1 MYGTNPADVD
11 TGWKANAKNQSAIS
25 AARPIDCGFPSVF
38 YSNPEEVGTIQL
50 IRPFSGEMAQR
61 NLSRQRGSMKA
72 NNALSR
78 DESNGID
85 SLDGTFPITHKEE
98 MPHIRSD
105 IVGKTLV
112 KIERAVIESWRVE
125 DVVRLS
131 IPQNKQEITVQ
142 IDVIKVLPSG
152 NQSISGHALDN
163 HDHGFIMTVGKQSI
177 FATIG
182 TEDGVF
188 NIRGNEG
195 YAWVISSRELNH
207 HLRPEI
213 LDYRVPKK

>member
-1 MYGTNPADVD
+1 MPKINLLLVLLGLST
-11 TGWKANAKNQSAIS
+11 
-25 AARPIDCGFPSVF
+25 AAFLVFF
-38 YSNPEEVGTIQL
+38 YSNPEEVGTTQ
-50 IRPFSGEMAQR
+50 PDKTFFGGNGSAQFESPER
-61 NLSRQRGSMKA
+61 VSEKQITRYPVTNPMESTA
-72 NNALSR
+72 WTALSQ
-78 DESNGID
+78 
-85 SLDGTFPITHKEE
+85 LPTKEE

-105 IVGKTLV
+105 IVVKTLV
-112 KIERAVIESWRVE
+112 KVERAVIDSWRVE

-188 NIRGNEG
+188 NIRGNED

-207 HLRPEI
+207 HLHPEI
-213 LDYRVPKK
+213 LDYRVPKSE

>member
-1 MYGTNPADVD
+1 MIYEPINKYVCDIFEDLEYLHDAKFFHRNKDILFEVCGDQELVFNTDKDFISSIFQNIIS
-11 TGWKANAKNQSAIS
+11 NAVKYSDNLKKNKLVTVRFNLEDENLNIS
-25 AARPIDCGFPSVF
+25 ISDNG
-38 YSNPEEVGTIQL
+38 VG
-50 IRPFSGEMAQR
+50 
-61 NLSRQRGSMKA
+61 
-72 NNALSR
+72 
-78 DESNGID
+78 
-85 SLDGTFPITHKEE
+85 
-98 MPHIRSD
+98 
-105 IVGKTLV
+105 
-112 KIERAVIESWRVE
+112 
-125 DVVRLS
+125 

-188 NIRGNEG
+188 NIRGNED

-213 LDYRVPKK
+213 LDYRVPKGE

>member
-1 MYGTNPADVD
+1 MSTLGGKRMPKINLLLVLLGLST
-11 TGWKANAKNQSAIS
+11 
-25 AARPIDCGFPSVF
+25 AAFLVFF
-38 YSNPEEVGTIQL
+38 YSNPEEVGTTQ
-50 IRPFSGEMAQR
+50 PDKTFFGGNGSAQFESPER
-61 NLSRQRGSMKA
+61 VSEKQITRYPVTNPMESTA
-72 NNALSR
+72 WTALSQ
-78 DESNGID
+78 
-85 SLDGTFPITHKEE
+85 LPTKEE

-105 IVGKTLV
+105 IVVKTLV
-112 KIERAVIESWRVE
+112 KVERAVIDSWRVE

-188 NIRGNEG
+188 NIRGNED

-207 HLRPEI
+207 HLHPEI
-213 LDYRVPKK
+213 LDYRVPKSE

>member
-1 MYGTNPADVD
+1 MSTLGGKRMPKINLLLVLLGLST
-11 TGWKANAKNQSAIS
+11 
-25 AARPIDCGFPSVF
+25 AAFLVFF
-38 YSNPEEVGTIQL
+38 YSNPEEVGTTQ
-50 IRPFSGEMAQR
+50 PDKTFFGGNGSAQFESPER
-61 NLSRQRGSMKA
+61 VSEKQITRYPVTNPMESTA
-72 NNALSR
+72 WTALSQ
-78 DESNGID
+78 
-85 SLDGTFPITHKEE
+85 LPTKEE

-105 IVGKTLV
+105 IVVKTLGN
-112 KIERAVIESWRVE
+112 IERAVIDSWRVE

-188 NIRGNEG
+188 NIRGNED

-207 HLRPEI
+207 HLHPEI
-213 LDYRVPKK
+213 LDYRVPKSE

>member
-1 MYGTNPADVD
+1 MPKINLLLVLLGVST
-11 TGWKANAKNQSAIS
+11 
-25 AARPIDCGFPSVF
+25 AAFLVFF
-38 YSNPEEVGTIQL
+38 YSNPEEVGTTQ
-50 IRPFSGEMAQR
+50 PDKTFFGGNGSAQFESPER
-61 NLSRQRGSMKA
+61 VSEKQITRYPVTNPMESTA
-72 NNALSR
+72 WTALSQ
-78 DESNGID
+78 
-85 SLDGTFPITHKEE
+85 LPTKEE

-105 IVGKTLV
+105 IVVKTLV
-112 KIERAVIESWRVE
+112 KIERAVIDSWRVE

-188 NIRGNEG
+188 NIRGNED

-207 HLRPEI
+207 HLHPEI
-213 LDYRVPKK
+213 LDYRVPKSE

>member
-1 MYGTNPADVD
+1 MPKINLLLVLLGLST
-11 TGWKANAKNQSAIS
+11 
-25 AARPIDCGFPSVF
+25 AAFLVFF
-38 YSNPEEVGTIQL
+38 YSNPEEVGTTQ
-50 IRPFSGEMAQR
+50 PDKTFFGGNGSAQFKSPER
-61 NLSRQRGSMKA
+61 VNEKQITRYPVTNPMESTA
-72 NNALSR
+72 WTALSQ
-78 DESNGID
+78 
-85 SLDGTFPITHKEE
+85 LPTKEE

-105 IVGKTLV
+105 IVVKTLV
-112 KIERAVIESWRVE
+112 KVERAVIDSWRVE

-188 NIRGNEG
+188 NIRGNED

-207 HLRPEI
+207 HLHPEI
-213 LDYRVPKK
+213 LDYRVPKSE

>member
-1 MYGTNPADVD
+1 MESTAWTALY
-11 TGWKANAKNQSAIS
+11 
-25 AARPIDCGFPSVF
+25 
-38 YSNPEEVGTIQL
+38 QL
-50 IRPFSGEMAQR
+50 P
-61 NLSRQRGSMKA
+61 
-72 NNALSR
+72 
-78 DESNGID
+78 
-85 SLDGTFPITHKEE
+85 TKEE

-105 IVGKTLV
+105 IVVKTLV
-112 KIERAVIESWRVE
+112 KIERAVIDSWRVE

-188 NIRGNEG
+188 NIRGNED

-207 HLRPEI
+207 HLHPEI
-213 LDYRVPKK
+213 LDYRVPKSE

>member
-1 MYGTNPADVD
+1 MSTLGGKRMPKTNLLLVLLGVS
-11 TGWKANAKNQSAIS
+11 T
-25 AARPIDCGFPSVF
+25 AAFLVFF
-38 YSNPEEVGTIQL
+38 YSNPEEVGTIQ
-50 IRPFSGEMAQR
+50 PDKTFFGGNGSAQFKSPER
-61 NLSRQRGSMKA
+61 VNEKQITRYPVTNPMESTA
-72 NNALSR
+72 WTALSQ
-78 DESNGID
+78 
-85 SLDGTFPITHKEE
+85 LPTKEE

-105 IVGKTLV
+105 IVVKTLV
-112 KIERAVIESWRVE
+112 KIERAVIDSWRVE

-188 NIRGNEG
+188 NIRGNED

-207 HLRPEI
+207 HLHPEI
-213 LDYRVPKK
+213 LDYRVPKSE

>member
-1 MYGTNPADVD
+1 MPKINLLLVLLGLST
-11 TGWKANAKNQSAIS
+11 
-25 AARPIDCGFPSVF
+25 AAFLVFF
-38 YSNPEEVGTIQL
+38 YSNPEEVGTIQ
-50 IRPFSGEMAQR
+50 PDKTFFGGNGSAQFKSPER
-61 NLSRQRGSMKA
+61 VNEKQITRYPVTNPMESTA
-72 NNALSR
+72 WTALSQ
-78 DESNGID
+78 
-85 SLDGTFPITHKEE
+85 LPTKEE

-188 NIRGNEG
+188 
-195 YAWVISSRELNH
+195 
-207 HLRPEI
+207 
-213 LDYRVPKK
+213 

>member
-1 MYGTNPADVD
+1 MLTLGGKRMPKINLLLVLLGLST
-11 TGWKANAKNQSAIS
+11 
-25 AARPIDCGFPSVF
+25 AAFLVFF
-38 YSNPEEVGTIQL
+38 YSNPEEVGTTQ
-50 IRPFSGEMAQR
+50 PDKTFFGGNGSAQFESPER
-61 NLSRQRGSMKA
+61 VSEKQITRYPVTNPMESTA
-72 NNALSR
+72 WTALSQ
-78 DESNGID
+78 
-85 SLDGTFPITHKEE
+85 LPTKEE

-112 KIERAVIESWRVE
+112 KIERAVIDSWRVE

-188 NIRGNEG
+188 NIRGNED

-207 HLRPEI
+207 HLHPEI
-213 LDYRVPKK
+213 LDYRVPKSE

>member
-1 MYGTNPADVD
+1 MSTLGGKRMPKINLLLVLLGVST
-11 TGWKANAKNQSAIS
+11 
-25 AARPIDCGFPSVF
+25 AAFLVFF
-38 YSNPEEVGTIQL
+38 YSNPEEVGTTQ
-50 IRPFSGEMAQR
+50 PDKTFFGGNGSAQFKSPER
-61 NLSRQRGSMKA
+61 VNEKQITRYPVTNPMESTA
-72 NNALSR
+72 WTALSQ
-78 DESNGID
+78 
-85 SLDGTFPITHKEE
+85 LPTKEE

-105 IVGKTLV
+105 IVVKTLV

-188 NIRGNEG
+188 NIRGNED

-213 LDYRVPKK
+213 LDYRVPKGE

>member
-1 MYGTNPADVD
+1 MSTLGGKRMPKINLLLVLLGVST
-11 TGWKANAKNQSAIS
+11 
-25 AARPIDCGFPSVF
+25 AAFLVFF
-38 YSNPEEVGTIQL
+38 YSNPEEVGTIQ
-50 IRPFSGEMAQR
+50 PDKTFFGGNGSAQFKSPER
-61 NLSRQRGSMKA
+61 VNEKQITRYPVTNPMESTA
-72 NNALSR
+72 WTALSQ
-78 DESNGID
+78 
-85 SLDGTFPITHKEE
+85 LPTKEE

-105 IVGKTLV
+105 IVVKTLV
-112 KIERAVIESWRVE
+112 KVERAVIDSWRVE

-188 NIRGNEG
+188 NIRGNED

-213 LDYRVPKK
+213 LDYRVPKGE

>member
-1 MYGTNPADVD
+1 MSTLGGKRMPKINLLLVLLGLST
-11 TGWKANAKNQSAIS
+11 
-25 AARPIDCGFPSVF
+25 AAFLVFF
-38 YSNPEEVGTIQL
+38 YSNPEEVGTTQ
-50 IRPFSGEMAQR
+50 PDKTFFGGNGSAQFESPER
-61 NLSRQRGSMKA
+61 VSEKQITRYPVTNPMESTA
-72 NNALSR
+72 WTALSQ
-78 DESNGID
+78 
-85 SLDGTFPITHKEE
+85 LPTKEE

-105 IVGKTLV
+105 IVVKTLV
-112 KIERAVIESWRVE
+112 KIERAVIDSWRVE

-152 NQSISGHALDN
+152 NQSISGQALDN

-188 NIRGNEG
+188 NIRGNED

-207 HLRPEI
+207 HLHPEI
-213 LDYRVPKK
+213 LDYRVPKSE